1 MNFIPWCA
9 TLATFP
15 ARYTIY
21 RIGKALGQRELGLR
35 IASAGTRP
43 SVQMDEWERR

>member
-1 MNFIPWCA
+1 MNVIPWCA
-9 TLATFP
+9 NLATYP
-15 ARYTIY
+15 TRYLIA

-35 IASAGTRP
+35 IATAGMRP